1 MEYDDQL
8 AKNAP
13 EVPPL
18 PAVEEDDPKITPLFP
33 KAKIKELKA
42 KGKQTRKNADSD
54 YARKR
59 DMVVTVTGI
68 VLVFILILLYWLTA
82 FLIRPNDYLSSFLY
96 LLNSVIML
104 ILGYIFTK
112 ITQR

>member
-1 MEYDDQL
+1 MEYDEQL
-8 AKNAP
+8 IKSAP
-13 EVPPL
+13 EIPPL
-18 PAVEEDDPKITPLFP
+18 PIAEEDDPKAEPFFQ

-42 KGKQTRKNADSD
+42 KGKQTRKNADAD

-68 VLVFILILLYWLTA
+68 VLVFLLIMLYWFTA
-82 FLIRPNDYLSSFLY
+82 FLLKPNEYLSSFLY
-96 LLNSVIML
+96 LLNSVVML